1 MLNRLVTVVGWV
13 GVALVFI
20 AAAFSVGTYVG
31 APGLD
36 PAWQPYVRPL
46 AWVGLACVLVYM
58 AGQWREVAG
67 AFERRQ
73 TRLGALA
80 LSGVLVALAL
90 LVALN
95 YLASRRN
102 YRWDL
107 TANQQFSLSEQTR
120 QVLQRLDSPVRVR
133 VFDRPAEFDRFHD
146 RLDEYAYQSDLVSV
160 EYIDVDRQPVL
171 ATQNQVQAYGTVLFE
186 YKGRTERVVSS
197 DEQELS
203 NALIKVLTGEERKV
217 YFLSGHGERDTASTE
232 RDGYSTIASA
242 LGSENYAVESL
253 VLLQRQDVPAD
264 ASVVV
269 VAGPETDLF
278 PPEIEALRRY
288 IERGGKLL
296 VMLDPPDTAKE
307 PPLSNLLAFLREWAI
322 EVGDNVVVDVSGV
335 GQLLGTDASV
345 PVVAAY
351 PAHPITEDFRLLTA
365 YPLARSVSGVS
376 GGVNGRT
383 AQTFL
388 QSSQNSWA
396 ETDLAGMFTSGQ
408 VENEPSEDLAG
419 PVSLGAAVSI
429 EAPNPPAPE
438 GEQAQAGDEGTD
450 AATEDDEAGA
460 AATEGDGASE
470 ADIAEDSAAAPESA
484 DDEPA
489 PKPETRLAVI
499 GDSDFAANSTL
510 GIQGNRDLFLN
521 VVSWLSQQEDLISIR
536 PRDPEDRRLTMTAAQ
551 QRFVTWFA
559 LLVIP
564 AAVFG
569 AGIYSW
575 TRRRG

>member
-1 MLNRLVTVVGWV
+1 MMKRLVTVVGWV
-13 GVALVFI
+13 GVALVFV
-20 AAAFSVGTYVG
+20 AAAFSVGTYMGV
-31 APGLD
+31 PFLR

-46 AWVGLACVLVYM
+46 AWVGLACVLIYM
-58 AGQWREVAG
+58 AGQWREVG
-67 AFERRQ
+67 SAFQRRQ

-80 LSGVLVALAL
+80 LAGVLVVLAL
-90 LVALN
+90 LVAVN
-95 YLASRRN
+95 YLANRRN
-102 YRWDL
+102 RRWDL

-120 QVLQRLDSPVRVR
+120 QVLQRLDAPVHVR
-133 VFDRPAEFDRFHD
+133 VFDRPAEFDGFHD
-146 RLDEYAYQSDLVSV
+146 RLDEYEYQSDFVTV

-171 ATQNQVQAYGTVLFE
+171 ATRNKVEAYGTVLFE

-217 YFLSGHGERDTASTE
+217 YFLSGHGERDTSSTE
-232 RDGYSTIASA
+232 RDGYSTIASS

-253 VLLQRQDVPAD
+253 VLLQQQEVPDD

-269 VAGPETDLF
+269 VAGPDTDLF

-288 IERGGKLL
+288 LERGGKLL
-296 VMLDPPDTAKE
+296 VLLDPPDTAKE

-322 EVGDNVVVDVSGV
+322 DVGDNVVVDVSGV

-365 YPLARSVSGVS
+365 YPLARSVGGVS

-383 AQTFL
+383 AQSFL
-388 QSSQNSWA
+388 QSSKNSWA

-408 VENEPSEDLAG
+408 VANDPAKDVAG
-419 PVSLGAAVSI
+419 PVSLGAALSMA
-429 EAPNPPAPE
+429 APKPPAPAGDQAKAE
-438 GEQAQAGDEGTD
+438 DQEATPAETGDEASTASNGNDAAQADR
-450 AATEDDEAGA
+450 A
-460 AATEGDGASE
+460 
-470 ADIAEDSAAAPESA
+470 ESA
-484 DDEPA
+484 PT
-489 PKPETRLAVI
+489 PETRLAVI
-499 GDSDFAANSTL
+499 GDSDFAANATL

-521 VVSWLSQQEDLISIR
+521 AVSWLAQQEDLISIR
-536 PRDPEDRRLTMTAAQ
+536 PKDPEDRRLTMTAGQ
-551 QRFVTWFA
+551 QRFVTWFT

-569 AGIYSW
+569 AGIYGW
-575 TRRRG
+575 VRRRG